1 MQLIERFL
9 NHKPEFTFFV
19 QALSRDQH
27 YLRAFWSGEDFIP
40 PGTNKPFGWI
50 AGIGTTEFVS
60 YLTNHGVDPRFFCL
74 LQKWFPMVLIRNDEI
89 MTNGLIDRLEKKLF
103 EVPKELMEVYC
114 NEVED
119 YCRLAVKRYLE
130 PTDSSNGEMNILP
143 FKGTVESFLSHSLIN
158 PKKLKRISELAGCQV
173 IYHAATNKLSARV
186 DADHTFYIE
195 FTPGEH
201 EFYVATHPN
210 WNQTIFD
217 SEMIVKTLKVVNMAY
232 HEVNDAQ

>member
-9 NHKPEFTFFV
+9 NLKPEFTFFV

-27 YLRAFWSGEDFIP
+27 YLRAFWSDEDFIP

-114 NEVED
+114 NQVEE
-119 YCRLAVKRYLE
+119 YCQIAVRKYLG

-143 FKGTVESFLSHSLIN
+143 FKGTVGSFLAHPLIN
-158 PKKLKRISELAGCQV
+158 PDKLKRISELAGTKVLYC
-173 IYHAATNKLSARV
+173 AATNKISALV
-186 DADHTFYIE
+186 DADHSFYIE
-195 FTPGEH
+195 FTPEEH
-201 EFYVATHPN
+201 EFYVATHRN

-217 SEMIVKTLKVVNMAY
+217 SEMIVKTLKAVNMAY
-232 HEVNDAQ
+232 HEVNNEQ